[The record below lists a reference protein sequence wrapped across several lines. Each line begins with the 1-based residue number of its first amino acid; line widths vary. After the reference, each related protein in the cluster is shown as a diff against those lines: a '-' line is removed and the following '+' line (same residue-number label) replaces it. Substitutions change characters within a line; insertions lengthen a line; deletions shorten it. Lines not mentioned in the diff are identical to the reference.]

1 LLQKLDNLWW
11 HPKDFQDAISY
22 SCGLVLSSF
31 KPYLKLIQ
39 TLTGTKACEL
49 SSFLQEDGLGWNT
62 QLLFDHTIQS
72 LPDGGE
78 LLVDAVVF
86 PKENTT
92 QMQAES
98 VFSTCQKRVLQGQ
111 DYVVLTWTKEHLTQV
126 VGFRKLTTFP
136 ATLEMIEHVL
146 SFGLQVKG
154 ISADGYYFKA
164 NFRKGLRQ
172 INQHLVSKPRQDSKW
187 FLGNE
192 YIQLKHWV
200 KTLSIDSFHYY
211 GSGLGYAKSF
221 VMSRHDCPPILM
233 VVLKPKRSCKKAIFL
248 VATNLTLTTREV
260 ILAYKRRWRIETV
273 FRDCSQNLGLKSHQA
288 YSETSER
295 HVAMVFLT
303 YNILAVIKTETSETI
318 GRLVRRLQ
326 KSSNP
331 LQTRNLGFT

>member
-1 LLQKLDNLWW
+1 MLQKLDNLWW
-11 HPKDFQDAISY
+11 HPKDFHDAVSY

-49 SSFLQEDGLGWNT
+49 SSFLQEDGLGWQT
-62 QLLFDHTIQS
+62 QTLFDSTIQG

-78 LLVDAVVF
+78 LLVDAVTF
-86 PKENTT
+86 PKENTSH
-92 QMQAES
+92 MQAEP
-98 VFSTCQKRVLQGQ
+98 VFSTSQKRVLQGQ
-111 DYVVLTWTKEHLTQV
+111 DYVVLTWTKGTLTQV

-136 ATLEMIEHVL
+136 ETLEMIEHAL

-154 ISADGYYFKA
+154 IRADGYYFKA
-164 NFRKGLRQ
+164 NFRKGLKQ
-172 INQHLVSKPRQDSKW
+172 LEQHLVTKPRQDSKW
-187 FLGNE
+187 FLGCE

-221 VMSRHDCPPILM
+221 VMSRHDCPPVLM
-233 VVLKPKRSCKKAIFL
+233 VVLKPKRSSEKAVFL
-248 VATNLTLTTREV
+248 VSTDLTLTTREV

-288 YSETSER
+288 YSKTSER

-303 YNILAVIKTETSETI
+303 YNIIANIKSETGETI

-326 KSSNP
+326 KLSNP
-331 LQTRNLGFT
+331 MQTRGLGFS